1 MTTQDQT
8 TPAGGAFGIRPVGAA
23 DLDRI
28 TAIDAGHMGASRR
41 GYFEKRLDSGQRY
54 ADEAISLGLVSDDG
68 LAGFALVRLED
79 GEFGR
84 PGSVAVLDAI
94 GVDTSAQGHGGGRAL
109 MDAVIGALRD
119 KGVAEL
125 VTQVDWSQRALLEF
139 LGAAGF
145 GLDGRVVLSRPAAE
159 LTPEE
164 EPDTLPEEPT
174 EIDYSSPSGDDFMA
188 LARDRIPVRSLTE
201 ADLPGIAAIDRRHS
215 GRERTAYYA
224 RKLDQV
230 LNQSGVRLSL
240 MAEIDG
246 MPAGF
251 VMARV
256 DYGEFGQTADEAVL
270 EAIGVDP
277 AFAGQSVG
285 RALMSQLM
293 GNLTVLRAGVVRS
306 ETDWNDTGLIGFL
319 NAMEFTPAQ
328 KISLRRSV

>member
-1 MTTQDQT
+1 MTTKDKSSA
-8 TPAGGAFGIRPVGAA
+8 AGGSFGVRPVEAA

-28 TAIDAGHMGASRR
+28 TAIDTGHMGASRR
-41 GYFEKRLDSGQRY
+41 GYFEKRLDGGQRY
-54 ADEAISLGLVSDDG
+54 ADEAISLALASDQG

-94 GVDTSAQGHGGGRAL
+94 GVDKAAQGRGGGRAL
-109 MDAVIGALRD
+109 MGAVIKALGK
-119 KGVAEL
+119 KGVSEL
-125 VTQVDWSQRALLEF
+125 VTQVDWSQRALLGF

-159 LTPEE
+159 LPPEQ
-164 EPDTLPEEPT
+164 EPDTEPESPT
-174 EIDYSSPSGDDFMA
+174 EIDHSSPFADDPA
-188 LARDRIPVRSLTE
+188 SLARDRIPVRSLTE
-201 ADLPGIAAIDRRHS
+201 TDLAGVAAIDRRHS
-215 GRERTAYYA
+215 GRDRTAYYA

-230 LNQSGVRLSL
+230 LNRSGVRLSL

-256 DYGEFGQTADEAVL
+256 DYGEFGQTADEAVM

-277 AFAGQSVG
+277 AYAGQGVG

-293 GNLTVLRAGVVRS
+293 GNLTVLRAGAVRS
-306 ETDWNDTGLIGFL
+306 ETDWNDIGLIGFL
-319 NAMEFTPAQ
+319 DAMEFAPAQ
-328 KISLRRSV
+328 KISLRRPV